1 MNITQTSLVCKAA
14 SVKSFKCP
22 DIGAGNITPN
32 WWYSKILTTSGK
44 SDMTAIALLSDLW
57 YLYRSSGEEEH
68 QKDYDYFC
76 KKFNLSTYQIREA
89 FIRLE
94 SLDLMKRSVG
104 SIIVQGRKFSNIL
117 FVRLNVKK
125 LLEMAPSYIKSSAGN
140 NHQDDRD
147 NDNGGSNLLQKERS
161 IFLGSRVGGSKESDL
176 DISNARENKNNL
188 ENNRSSESNFV
199 INNFLTQTTQVG
211 EVNSCNNIKRY
222 GFALFYPLAE
232 ADISNLRHLAGREF
246 SNRAINEI
254 LLSLSKK
261 LPNHGF
267 PHKKA
272 FINYMAKALS
282 YEMRDAVRISNETFR
297 IKSNISSCD
306 TNFKEQEA
314 FLSRIE
320 ESRDT
325 SLAAQLKR
333 KLAGILVSGIAYKFL
348 SAASFPDKSIP
359 VDSSTFKIL
368 LQTGVELNDHQKR
381 LILAQ
386 VQSVYGNHINRLDF
400 NIAGSIEHTKQ
411 SDTGD
416 NTSLSN
422 KPASNGLQGVWGKIR
437 TNLID
442 YYGLGGLNLDR
453 AWFSKLSAEEDE
465 GNKSL
470 TLKAPSNF
478 IKDWIETN
486 YLGLIKTICFKE
498 NYQLTGVFV

>member
-14 SVKSFKCP
+14 SVKSFRCP

-32 WWYSKILTTSGK
+32 WWYSKILTTGGK

-140 NHQDDRD
+140 NQDDSD

-222 GFALFYPLAE
+222 GFASFYPLTE

-254 LLSLSKK
+254 LLSLSRK
-261 LPNHGF
+261 LPNHDF

-272 FINYMAKALS
+272 FINYMVKALA
-282 YEMRDAVRISNETFR
+282 YEKRDAVKISNESFR
-297 IKSNISSCD
+297 IKNSITSYD
-306 TNFKEQEA
+306 IGLKQQEA
-314 FLSRIE
+314 FLNRIE

-325 SLAAQLKR
+325 SPKMQLSR

-400 NIAGSIEHTKQ
+400 NIAGSIKHTKQ

-416 NTSLSN
+416 TSLSN
-422 KPASNGLQGVWGKIR
+422 KPSSPRLQGVWGKIR

-478 IKDWIETN
+478 IKDWIESN
-486 YLGLIKTICFKE
+486 YLQLISTICAKE
-498 NYQLTGVFV
+498 NYQLTEVFV

>member
-1 MNITQTSLVCKAA
+1 MLIAQDDSVCNKAESKLNKISIT
-14 SVKSFKCP
+14 
-22 DIGAGNITPN
+22 GNIIPSN
-32 WWYSKILTTSGK
+32 WYHTLLRPCGK
-44 SDMTAIALLSDLW
+44 SDTTAIAILSELVFLHR
-57 YLYRSSGEEEH
+57 YNGATEFQLNFS
-68 QKDYDYFC
+68 YFAR
-76 KKFNLSTYQIREA
+76 KFNFGLSQVKDA
-89 FIRLE
+89 VVRLE
-94 SLDLMKRSVG
+94 KLSLLKRDLRTV
-104 SIIVQGRKFSNIL
+104 IVQGRRFTNEMFLLLNISNVLKLNPNNKTSDQNNSNGSLELELKKFPLSGRNERTSSLEFSSDNKIK
-117 FVRLNVKK
+117 RENNKK
-125 LLEMAPSYIKSSAGN
+125 SRST
-140 NHQDDRD
+140 
-147 NDNGGSNLLQKERS
+147 GSNFNSNSFLKKE
-161 IFLGSRVGGSKESDL
+161 
-176 DISNARENKNNL
+176 N
-188 ENNRSSESNFV
+188 SSVTVTRKQRLS
-199 INNFLTQTTQVG
+199 
-211 EVNSCNNIKRY
+211 
-222 GFALFYPLAE
+222 FASFYPLAQ
-232 ADISNLRHLAGREF
+232 ADIDSLRRLSGREF
-246 SNRAINEI
+246 SSNAINEI
-254 LLSLSKK
+254 LLSLSRK
-261 LPNHGF
+261 LPNHDF

-400 NIAGSIEHTKQ
+400 NIAGSIKHTKQ
-411 SDTGD
+411 SNVGD
-416 NTSLSN
+416 TSLSN
-422 KPASNGLQGVWGKIR
+422 KPSSPRLQGVWGKIR

-486 YLGLIKTICFKE
+486 YLELIKTICFKE

>member
-1 MNITQTSLVCKAA
+1 MIVSNINKSNEKVNISAYSLE
-14 SVKSFKCP
+14 P
-22 DIGAGNITPN
+22 GNIVPHN
-32 WWYSKILTTSGK
+32 WYHTLLRPCGK
-44 SDMTAIALLSDLW
+44 SDTTAITILSELVFLHR
-57 YLYRSSGEEEH
+57 YNGATEFQLNFA
-68 QKDYDYFC
+68 YFAR
-76 KKFNLSTYQIREA
+76 KFNFGLSQVKDA
-89 FIRLE
+89 VIRLE
-94 SLDLMKRSVG
+94 KLSLLKRDLRT
-104 SIIVQGRKFSNIL
+104 IIVQGRRFTNEMFLLLNISNVLKLNPNNKTSDQNNSNGSLELELKKFPLSGRNERTSSLEFSSDNKIK
-117 FVRLNVKK
+117 RENNKK
-125 LLEMAPSYIKSSAGN
+125 SRST
-140 NHQDDRD
+140 
-147 NDNGGSNLLQKERS
+147 GSNFNSNNSLVKEH
-161 IFLGSRVGGSKESDL
+161 GST
-176 DISNARENKNNL
+176 
-188 ENNRSSESNFV
+188 NRRF
-199 INNFLTQTTQVG
+199 
-211 EVNSCNNIKRY
+211 
-222 GFALFYPLAE
+222 GFASFYPLAQS
-232 ADISNLRHLAGREF
+232 DMDTLRHLSRREF
-246 SNRAINEI
+246 SSNAINEI
-254 LLSLSKK
+254 LLSLSRK
-261 LPNHGF
+261 LPNHDF

-272 FINYMAKALS
+272 FINYMTKALS
-282 YEMRDAVRISNETFR
+282 YEMRDAVQISNESFR

-325 SLAAQLKR
+325 SPKMQLSR
-333 KLAGILVSGIAYKFL
+333 KLAGILAPDIAYALL
-348 SAASFPDKSIP
+348 SSASFPDKRVSA
-359 VDSSTFKIL
+359 DSSTFKITFKIL

-381 LILAQ
+381 LILEQ

-422 KPASNGLQGVWGKIR
+422 KPVSNGLQGVWGKIR

-453 AWFSKLSAEEDE
+453 AWFSKLSAEEDK

-486 YLGLIKTICFKE
+486 YLQLIKTICFKE

>member
-1 MNITQTSLVCKAA
+1 MSITQTSTACKAT
-14 SVKSFKCP
+14 SVKSFRCP
-22 DIGAGNITPN
+22 DIGAGNIIPN
-32 WWYSKILTTSGK
+32 WWYSKILTTGGK
-44 SDMTAIALLSDLW
+44 SDTTAIALLSDLW
-57 YLYRSSGEEEH
+57 FMYRSSGEEEH

-125 LLEMAPSYIKSSAGN
+125 LLEMAPSYIKSSTGKN
-140 NHQDDRD
+140 QDDRN
-147 NDNGGSNLLQKERS
+147 NDNGGSNLLQQERS
-161 IFLGSRVGGSKESDL
+161 IFFESRVGGSKESDL

-199 INNFLTQTTQVG
+199 INNFPTQTSQAG
-211 EVNSCNNIKRY
+211 GVNSCNNIKRY
-222 GFALFYPLAE
+222 AFAFFYPLAE

-272 FINYMAKALS
+272 FINYMVKALS
-282 YEMRDAVRISNETFR
+282 YEKRDAVKISNESFR
-297 IKSNISSCD
+297 IKTNITFYD
-306 TNFKEQEA
+306 IGLKQQEA
-314 FLSRIE
+314 FLNRIE

-325 SLAAQLKR
+325 FPKMQLSR
-333 KLAGILVSGIAYKFL
+333 KLAGILAPDIAYALL
-348 SAASFPDKSIP
+348 SSASFSDKSVP
-359 VDSSTFKIL
+359 LDSSTFTIL
-368 LQTGVELNDHQKR
+368 LQTSVELNDRQKR
-381 LILAQ
+381 LILTQ

-400 NIAGSIEHTKQ
+400 NIAGSVEHTKQ
-411 SDTGD
+411 SNTEDT
-416 NTSLSN
+416 NLSN
-422 KPASNGLQGVWGKIR
+422 KPASRGLQGVWGKIR

-442 YYGLGGLNLDR
+442 YYGLSGLNLDR

-465 GNKSL
+465 GNKRL
-470 TLKAPSNF
+470 ILKAPSNF

-486 YLGLIKTICFKE
+486 YLQLIKTICFKE

>member
-1 MNITQTSLVCKAA
+1 MFIAQDDSAYNNAESQTNKISI
-14 SVKSFKCP
+14 S
-22 DIGAGNITPN
+22 GNIVPSN
-32 WWYSKILTTSGK
+32 WYHLLLRPCGK
-44 SDMTAIALLSDLW
+44 SDTTAIAILSELVFLHR
-57 YLYRSSGEEEH
+57 YNGNTEFQLNFN
-68 QKDYDYFC
+68 YF
-76 KKFNLSTYQIREA
+76 KRKFNFGISQA
-89 FIRLE
+89 KDAVIRLE
-94 SLDLMKRSVG
+94 QAELLKRSLRTVIVG
-104 SIIVQGRKFSNIL
+104 GRRFTNEMFLVLNIENVLKLNGQDQAKKFPLSGRKEKTDSPEISSDNID
-117 FVRLNVKK
+117 KK
-125 LLEMAPSYIKSSAGN
+125 ENNKKSRST
-140 NHQDDRD
+140 
-147 NDNGGSNLLQKERS
+147 GSNFNSNSFLKKE
-161 IFLGSRVGGSKESDL
+161 
-176 DISNARENKNNL
+176 N
-188 ENNRSSESNFV
+188 SSVTVTRKQRLS
-199 INNFLTQTTQVG
+199 
-211 EVNSCNNIKRY
+211 
-222 GFALFYPLAE
+222 FASFYPLAQ
-232 ADISNLRHLAGREF
+232 ADIDSLRRLSGREF
-246 SNRAINEI
+246 SSNAINEI
-254 LLSLSKK
+254 LLSLSHK
-261 LPNHGF
+261 LPNHDF

-437 TNLID
+437 KNLID

-465 GNKSL
+465 GNKRL
-470 TLKAPSNF
+470 ILKAPSNF

-486 YLGLIKTICFKE
+486 YLQLIKTICFKE